1 MICRAQ
7 INGRMVQRKY
17 TPISRAD
24 VKRNSFELL
33 IKVYFP
39 LPPQFPEGGLMSQ
52 HVNSLKIGDEI
63 KVTLP
68 YGRFNY
74 LGKSNCQIRE
84 LYFSFNLVTAR
95 FARAKLTTFSWSA
108 EEQV

>member
-1 MICRAQ
+1 
-7 INGRMVQRKY
+7 
-17 TPISRAD
+17 
-24 VKRNSFELL
+24 L

-52 HVNSLKIGDEI
+52 HVNSLKIGDKI

-74 LGKSNCQIRE
+74 LGKSNVQIRD
-84 LYFSFNLVTAR
+84 S
-95 FARAKLTTFSWSA
+95 
-108 EEQV
+108 

>member
-1 MICRAQ
+1 MKLRAE
-7 INGRMVQRKY
+7 INGRLVQRKY

-24 VKRNSFELL
+24 LKRNSFELL

-52 HVNSLKIGDEI
+52 HVNSLKIGEEI

-74 LGKSNCQIRE
+74 LGKSHVQIRE
-84 LYFSFNLVTAR
+84 L
-95 FARAKLTTFSWSA
+95 
-108 EEQV
+108 

>member
-1 MICRAQ
+1 MRYRAE
-7 INGRMVQRKY
+7 INGRTVQRKY

-24 VKRNSFELL
+24 LKRNSFELL
-33 IKVYFP
+33 VKVYFP

-52 HVNSLKIGDEI
+52 HVNSLKIGEEI

-74 LGKSNCQIRE
+74 LGKSNVQIRE
-84 LYFSFNLVTAR
+84 L
-95 FARAKLTTFSWSA
+95 
-108 EEQV
+108 

>member
-1 MICRAQ
+1 M
-7 INGRMVQRKY
+7 QRKY

-24 VKRNSFELL
+24 LKRSSFELL

-39 LPPQFPEGGLMSQ
+39 IPQKFPDGGLMSQ
-52 HVNSLKIGDEI
+52 HVNSLKIGDQI

-74 LGKSNCQIRE
+74 LGKSKVQIRE
-84 LYFSFNLVTAR
+84 V
-95 FARAKLTTFSWSA
+95 
-108 EEQV
+108 